1 MTSESNSPLLANP
14 WKLKMAN
21 PMPKQNKHKINSF
34 RIKIYRDRS
43 QLK

>member
-1 MTSESNSPLLANP
+1 LVANP

-34 RIKIYRDRS
+34 RIYRDRS